1 MQDSGAEGAAAPSG
15 AALSDEDRGRLRTR
29 LCGLPL
35 ATPLVMLSGCV
46 GFGEEYPRVA
56 GFSHREVG
64 AVVLKGTTLEP
75 RLGNAPHRV
84 YETPAGMLNAIG
96 LQNPGAR
103 YVIEQV
109 LPRLDFS
116 QTRFIANVSGS
127 TLEEYVEVTRLFD
140 DSPIDAIELNISC
153 PNVKA
158 GGVQFGNDPDMSAR
172 VVAAC
177 RAVTTKP
184 LITKLSPNQTDIQHN
199 ARRCIEAGTD
209 AFAVINTLQGM
220 AIDAHTRRPVLGN
233 VQGGLS
239 GPAIKPIALLK
250 VHQVRQVAAPHG
262 VQIIG
267 QGGVVSA
274 VDAAEFAIAGADAIG
289 VGTGLFYE
297 PLLCGQLN
305 AGLAAYL
312 RDQGQA
318 DFAGLVGSLR
328 VAD

>member
-1 MQDSGAEGAAAPSG
+1 MARVCEAEGADG
-15 AALSDEDRGRLRTR
+15 LS
-29 LCGLPL
+29 
-35 ATPLVMLSGCV
+35 LVN
-46 GFGEEYPRVA
+46 
-56 GFSHREVG
+56 
-64 AVVLKGTTLEP
+64 AVQAFDV
-75 RLGNAPHRV
+75 
-84 YETPAGMLNAIG
+84 
-96 LQNPGAR
+96 
-103 YVIEQV
+103 
-109 LPRLDFS
+109 D
-116 QTRFIANVSGS
+116 
-127 TLEEYVEVTRLFD
+127 VER
-140 DSPIDAIELNISC
+140 
-153 PNVKA
+153 
-158 GGVQFGNDPDMSAR
+158 
-172 VVAAC
+172 
-177 RAVTTKP
+177 
-184 LITKLSPNQTDIQHN
+184 
-199 ARRCIEAGTD
+199 
-209 AFAVINTLQGM
+209 
-220 AIDAHTRRPVLGN
+220 RRPVLRSPTGL
-233 VQGGLS
+233 GGLS